1 MGKEQTVFS
10 EAELAAGAAFVE
22 QLAKGAFFPSQG
34 DKGSG
39 PDDAKPAPTVEPTKN
54 GISWVSVKKAMAKA
68 VAGGMLDDDEKAAV
82 KAYMEQDPKPK
93 DVESSGAHTNAHKP
107 SDEAER
113 SAKDEHA
120 DKIATKSVA
129 DAMADLRKSLAARDA
144 QYAKSF
150 ESIAKS
156 IEAIGAMLLAQR
168 ERQED
173 FAKALPVGPRSAMD
187 GQSTAG
193 APKTGGASIHV
204 GRHGATGEFGSEAL
218 SKSVVADKLLDLVKA
233 GDPVVRPIDLERF
246 VLRNQ
251 LRPEVRERLTRA
263 S

>member
-1 MGKEQTVFS
+1 MGKEQTVFT

-39 PDDAKPAPTVEPTKN
+39 PDDAEPAPTVEPTKN

-68 VAGGMLDDDEKAAV
+68 VAGDMLDDDEKAVV
-82 KAYMEQDPKPK
+82 KAYMEQDAAAPKPK
-93 DVESSGAHTNAHKP
+93 DVEASGAHPQRH
-107 SDEAER
+107 
-113 SAKDEHA
+113 AKDDEHA
-120 DKIATKSVA
+120 DQIATKSVA

-187 GQSTAG
+187 GQSAS